1 MDDFVLLGDDANALR
16 SACWLSGRP
25 SVAAAVLR
33 VEHLDV
39 EVDLDPAD
47 GEFGDV
53 AEQPRPVQPVA
64 PGSGWKMLMRPGTG
78 SRPPPPMAWTPGTS
92 RTTRRPSTIS
102 SKMR

>member
-47 GEFGDV
+47 GEFAAGGH
-53 AEQPRPVQPVA
+53 R
-64 PGSGWKMLMRPGTG
+64 
-78 SRPPPPMAWTPGTS
+78 
-92 RTTRRPSTIS
+92 RT
-102 SKMR
+102 